1 MNICTSILFLSVIF
15 LQLHPKVV
23 FQMVDRECSIGK
35 TIGKTKLIGSA
46 SRLPAKPTPLRVKCN
61 NH

>member
-35 TIGKTKLIGSA
+35 TIGKTKLIGSRVA
-46 SRLPAKPTPLRVKCN
+46 SSCQTDALAR
-61 NH
+61 